1 MEEKLKKQ
9 RNKLF
14 LRIILIMLGVWLLVS
29 VVFCAVRLEVEK
41 VNVKNSGLA
50 TLSYTKQLLTIEN
63 GDQDSVN
70 LVFIE
75 NSDFVYDKSKGEND
89 FNSQFVFTD
98 RKTGEVVA
106 DTAETIGIKFSVK
119 NGADSSQYLI
129 GLLGI
134 DDIKNALSEEQLGTI
149 HDYLNAERGDGNY
162 YELVCTKFYL
172 GSVTFMP
179 LELKIVLTDGR
190 DSRFVIDENIETFE
204 LSKNIIEGEEVYQSS
219 EVYRNIIPKEFL
231 FDGAYNRDYIGAL
244 TKEQRKTSADMIPMG
259 AFKYVFYAKDYIN
272 YDNSELVDA
281 ADDWFIEY
289 AKEVNI
295 LDNSKFDLLAGVL
308 IVFAFFLIIAVILCV
323 MIWQTVKTQIVQE
336 QKRLDL
342 TNALAHDIKTPL
354 FVISGYAYSLKENI
368 DETERDSYLDKI
380 IEQTDEVNALVH
392 KMLSFSKLDSYNMTL
407 NKTDFDLS
415 DLTAEILRNYTA
427 LPDNKQI
434 EFTHSGKNIISA
446 DRELLKTALQNLI
459 DNAVQYS
466 PGESEVKIAVEGSGF
481 TISNQSEEITKDE
494 LKRLWQPYF
503 RKDKSRRQ
511 KGNGLGLSIVKSILD
526 LHGAKYNIEMK
537 DSVFSVKIG
546 F

>member
-41 VNVKNSGLA
+41 VNVQNSGLA

-272 YDNSELVDA
+272 YDNSELVDT